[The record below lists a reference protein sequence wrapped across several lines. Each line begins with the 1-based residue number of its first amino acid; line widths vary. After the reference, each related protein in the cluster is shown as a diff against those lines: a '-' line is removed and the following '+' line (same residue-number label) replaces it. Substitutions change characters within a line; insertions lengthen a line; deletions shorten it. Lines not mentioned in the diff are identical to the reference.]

1 MEYDKVKYGEYLV
14 NKVQDKFPK
23 IVGLRYE
30 IIPENP
36 GVSIAYEY
44 GSVETSRFNHFMTYM
59 RFNDETVQE
68 ALRLDKEE
76 QVRKIEAEG
85 YLYLLL
91 LAVFSIIILA
101 ILIVF

>member
-1 MEYDKVKYGEYLV
+1 
-14 NKVQDKFPK
+14 
-23 IVGLRYE
+23 
-30 IIPENP
+30 
-36 GVSIAYEY
+36 
-44 GSVETSRFNHFMTYM
+44 M